1 MTFAE
6 LHFEDVSLIRDH
18 RFIKV
23 KNKNLGYSR
32 RTDVPSFTAWVGGVF
47 EVEFSLRIVCDQFW
61 ISNSNSNIQTENDL
75 LLGGT
80 KLSIP

>member
-1 MTFAE
+1 MTLADF
-6 LHFEDVSLIRDH
+6 HFEHVSLLRDL

-23 KNKNLGYSR
+23 KNKNLGYFQ
-32 RTDVPSFTAWVGGVF
+32 DVPSFTACVCGVF
-47 EVEFSLRIVCDQFW
+47 EVEFTRRIVCDQFW